1 MKKRGEA
8 RLRFEKA
15 WNALTKTLGHRALR
29 TLTVWKNLEKTRR
42 SHAPLQTTADKQESI
57 AMRADADRLI
67 VGGTFTIQ
75 AIPPPEGK
83 SKKKSSGGGK
93 KKKKGK

>member
-15 WNALTKTLGHRALR
+15 WHLLSKSIGHRALR
-29 TLTVWKNLEKTRR
+29 TLTVWKNLEKARR
-42 SHAPLQTTADKQESI
+42 SHAPLQSTADKLESI
-57 AMRADADRLI
+57 GMRPDADRLI

-75 AIPPPEGK
+75 ALPPIEAG
-83 SKKKSSGGGK
+83 KKKKKGGGGK
-93 KKKKGK
+93 KKKGK